1 MKRIG
6 QQPGGAWNA
15 KGMSVVGILLRSL
28 SHRRARSL
36 SAFIALTVSAT
47 VATALFTLYAD
58 LDAKLHHSFRSFGAN
73 LIITSANA
81 TGPLPLNVLTQTRQA
96 AGEGS
101 IVAPFAYAVAT
112 TDRNTPVV
120 AVGTDFA
127 ELPRLDSWWQVSQ
140 WPSPADPKAVLLGQK
155 AAGFIADERDVT
167 LSYNGHAIHLQGAG
181 RIQTGAAEDDRVYLP
196 LATFTAWTGVQPTVI
211 EIQIP
216 GGAAQVTQA
225 MERMRQ
231 VYSSKNEAV
240 EVEPVR
246 QLVEGESRII
256 DRTHALI
263 YASMLLI
270 SLTVSIAV
278 LATLSASVLERRRD
292 FALMK
297 ALGAS
302 QLWLLFLFLFEA
314 LALALAGVAAGYV
327 LGSATAALI
336 GRIDFQTATLPRI
349 SVLPLVLLLNLAIA
363 LLAALVPIRLLRGL
377 QPAAL
382 LKGE

>member
-1 MKRIG
+1 MKS
-6 QQPGGAWNA
+6 
-15 KGMSVVGILLRSL
+15 MSVARIFLSSL

-58 LDAKLHHSFRSFGAN
+58 LDAKLHHTFRSFGAN
-73 LIITSANA
+73 VILTPANA
-81 TGPLPLNVLTQTRQA
+81 PALPPDALFRARQA
-96 AGEGS
+96 AGPAA
-101 IVAPFAYAVAT
+101 IATPFAYAVAT
-112 TDRNTPVV
+112 TDRGTQVV
-120 AVGTDFA
+120 AVGTDFSQ
-127 ELPRLDSWWQVSQ
+127 LPRIDSWWQVAK
-140 WPSPADPKAVLLGQK
+140 WPSSADANAVLLGQK
-155 AAGFIADERDVT
+155 AANFIADERNVT
-167 LSYNGHAIHLQGAG
+167 LDFGGKSIHLNGAG
-181 RIQTGAAEDDRVYLP
+181 RFHTGASEDDRVYLP
-196 LATFTAWTGVQPTVI
+196 LTTFTAWTGAQPSVI
-211 EIQIP
+211 EVQVP
-216 GGAAQVTQA
+216 GGEAQVDSA
-225 MERMRQ
+225 ISRLR
-231 VYSSKNEAV
+231 SSFGG
-240 EVEPVR
+240 EVKVDPVR

-270 SLTVSIAV
+270 SLTVGVAV
-278 LATLSASVLERRRD
+278 LATLSSSVLERRRD

-302 QLWLLFLFLFEA
+302 QRWLMFLFLFEA
-314 LALALAGVAAGYV
+314 ASIALAGVAAGYL

-349 SVLPLVLLLNLAIA
+349 SVLPAVLLLNLVIA
-363 LLAALVPIRLLRGL
+363 VLAALLPIRLLRGL

>member
-1 MKRIG
+1 MKRMGVARIF
-6 QQPGGAWNA
+6 
-15 KGMSVVGILLRSL
+15 VRSL

-73 LIITSANA
+73 VVVTASNG
-81 TGPLPLNVLTQTRQA
+81 GPLPVDALARTRQA
-96 AGEGS
+96 AGAS
-101 IVAPFAYAVAT
+101 AVAAPFAYAIAT
-112 TDRNTPVV
+112 TDRNTQVV

-127 ELPRLDSWWQVSQ
+127 ELPRIDSWWQVAR
-140 WPSPADPKAVLLGQK
+140 WPSPTDANAVLLGQK
-155 AAGFIADERDVT
+155 AANFIADERNVA
-167 LSYNGHAIHLQGAG
+167 LSYNGKTIKLNGAG
-181 RIQTGAAEDDRVYLP
+181 RIETGSSEDDRVYLP
-196 LATFTAWTGVQPTVI
+196 LSAFTAWTGTQPSVI
-211 EIQIP
+211 ELQSP
-216 GGAAQVTQA
+216 GGAA
-225 MERMRQ
+225 E
-231 VYSSKNEAV
+231 V
-240 EVEPVR
+240 EGAITRVRAAFASNGESVKVEPVR

-270 SLTVSIAV
+270 SLTVGVAV
-278 LATLSASVLERRRD
+278 LATLSSSVLERRRD

-302 QLWLLFLFLFEA
+302 QQWLMLLFLFEA
-314 LALALAGVAAGYV
+314 VSIALAGVATGYL

-336 GRIDFQTATLPRI
+336 GRVNFQTATLPRV
-349 SVLPLVLLLNLAIA
+349 SVLPAVLLLNLAIA
-363 LLAALVPIRLLRGL
+363 VLAALLPMRLLRGL